1 MLEELAKKDS
11 KWRNVAFS
19 FCGNK
24 QLADEIVQEMY
35 LRRYDN
41 DRGQEIKDKYI
52 IMTIRSVFL
61 NMIQKKVHTVS
72 IDKLHY
78 IESHDNTYELND
90 EEQKLITRYEQQDW
104 KDQELILVSYDKS
117 LRQIEKDYPMINYGY
132 AFRRI
137 ISAIKNILGDDFYKY
152 KNRKNFK
159 NSNNHK
165 NSRYY
170 R

>member
-1 MLEELAKKDS
+1 MLELLAKKDS
-11 KWRNVAFS
+11 KWRQVAYS

-41 DRGQEIKDKYI
+41 NRGQPVKDDYI

-61 NMIQKKVHTVS
+61 NMIRKKRFTIS

-78 IESHDNTYELND
+78 IESHTNDYELTD
-90 EEQKLITRYEQQDW
+90 EDLEILKKYDKQDW
-104 KDQELILVSYDKS
+104 KDKELILESYDKS
-117 LRQIEKDYPMINYGY
+117 LRQIAKEFPMVNYGY

-137 ISAIKNILGDDFYKY
+137 IKAIKNILGEDYHKY
-152 KNRKNFK
+152 KNRKNRK
-159 NSNNHK
+159 ESNNYK
-165 NSRYY
+165 
-170 R
+170 